1 MNLLIDIGNTRTKWV
16 LVNDGDSLPEV
27 SVYFNR
33 DDVISQLA
41 EQAMQANKIFISNV
55 AGEAAL
61 QKMLTALAATNA
73 TVHCIK
79 TSAELDGVYNC
90 YEIPQRL
97 GVDRWLA
104 LIAAN
109 QIAQTHCLVVS
120 MGTAITM
127 DALIKDNNARA
138 SFIGGTI
145 MPGMRMMQDALSHHT
160 ADLGF
165 TAGEMQKFPKNTQD
179 AIYSGCMN
187 SAIGAI
193 QLQWQ
198 RLYDVVQMPP
208 ALLLSGGDADL
219 LVKNLSGDLL
229 SHVNIVDNLVLRGLM
244 RLERLERDSA

>member
-33 DDVISQLA
+33 DDVILQLL
-41 EQAMQANKIFISNV
+41 EQAKCAQKIFISNV

-61 QKMLTALAATNA
+61 QKMLDALVATRA
-73 TVHCIK
+73 SVHCVK
-79 TSAELDGVYNC
+79 TSVELDGVHNS
-90 YEIPQRL
+90 YEAPQRL

-160 ADLGF
+160 ADLSFTHGGF
-165 TAGEMQKFPKNTQD
+165 TQGDLQKFPKNTQD
-179 AIYSGCMN
+179 AIFSGCIN
-187 SAIGAI
+187 SVIGAI

-198 RLYDVVQMPP
+198 RLKNVAQTPP

-219 LVKNLSGDLL
+219 LVK
-229 SHVNIVDNLVLRGLM
+229 
-244 RLERLERDSA
+244 